1 MAAINAKR
9 RFQMEL
15 FPTCRERLLSELW
28 HPKTQIKED
37 NMSQHKRNSAFTSQ
51 LPDYERDVLNFGAK
65 ARRIRETRG
74 LSLDNLAN
82 LTGID
87 KAALSRIENGTRIPK
102 YDTFLRIVDALDAP
116 LADFMPSRFFEDD
129 GTWFRVRALFMRLP
143 EQERAEAE
151 RHILAMLIGLCAA
164 R

>member
-1 MAAINAKR
+1 
-9 RFQMEL
+9 
-15 FPTCRERLLSELW
+15 
-28 HPKTQIKED
+28 
-37 NMSQHKRNSAFTSQ
+37 MSQHKRNSAFTSQ

-102 YDTFLRIVDALDAP
+102 YVTFLRIVDALDSP
-116 LADFMPSRFFEDD
+116 LADFMPLRMMVHGSVFE
-129 GTWFRVRALFMRLP
+129 RS
-143 EQERAEAE
+143 
-151 RHILAMLIGLCAA
+151 LCACLSK
-164 R
+164 RELRQSDIFLPC